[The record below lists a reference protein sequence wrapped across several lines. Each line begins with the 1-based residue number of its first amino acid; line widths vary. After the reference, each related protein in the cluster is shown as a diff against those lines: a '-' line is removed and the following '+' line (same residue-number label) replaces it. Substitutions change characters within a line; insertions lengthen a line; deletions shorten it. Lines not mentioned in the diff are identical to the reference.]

1 MSNGTQIAV
10 LDSQVIANINGWG
23 QERFL
28 PFYQGRSFDAWKQ
41 DAALAIIENKDLRAC
56 MATEP
61 GRISIV
67 RALQRSAS
75 SGLSLNPQKGESAL
89 VAIGGEVNFWPMKN
103 GIIKKALE
111 TRSVEFVEAN
121 TVYEGDTFILKK
133 TSKGD
138 DYEFLPGLED
148 RGNAK
153 GFFAVAVLKNGRS
166 VIEYWTLSQ
175 AEEHKQKWGKGLQ
188 NPKSAW
194 NTNTNAMHEKSVLK
208 ALFNNLYLPEA
219 VTRLLEMDNAAEQ
232 AEIRD
237 VTEPPTKGTSAEGL
251 AAELANR
258 EETPAQTEPPQA
270 ATVQEAESK
279 PEDSVL
285 F

>member
-56 MATEP
+56 MATEA

-67 RALQRSAS
+67 RALQRSSS

-103 GIIKKALE
+103 GIIKKTLE
-111 TRSVEFVEAN
+111 TGSVEFIEAN
-121 TVYEGDTFILKK
+121 TVYEGDTFTLKK

-138 DYEFLPGLED
+138 DYEFAPGLEN

-166 VIEYWTLSQ
+166 VVEYWPLSQ
-175 AEEHKQKWGKGLQ
+175 AEEHKKKWGKGLS

-208 ALFNNLYLPEA
+208 ALLSGLHLPEA
-219 VTRLLEMDNAAEQ
+219 VTRLLEMDNDAEP
-232 AEIRD
+232 RD
-237 VTEPPTKGTSAEGL
+237 VTEPREKGTGAEDL
-251 AAELANR
+251 AADLAASK
-258 EETPAQTEPPQA
+258 ETPVPEPEPQA
-270 ATVQEAESK
+270 AAQGAESDK
-279 PEDSVL
+279 PVDNSL